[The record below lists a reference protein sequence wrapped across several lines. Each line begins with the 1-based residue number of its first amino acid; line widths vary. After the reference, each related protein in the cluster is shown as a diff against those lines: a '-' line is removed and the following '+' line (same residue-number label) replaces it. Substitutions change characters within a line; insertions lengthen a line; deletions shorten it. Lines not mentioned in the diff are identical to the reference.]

1 MQKNMAKL
9 STSKKPGLSEKQMSF
24 VDHFVSGGLCQT
36 DAAQCAG
43 YNSPRTAAWRLLQNP
58 RVLEAIRLCRQR
70 YYSGDMARVATATIR
85 EIMLDADAPASAR
98 VSAARTTLE
107 LAGDLGRKDEQ
118 GNIKQLSE
126 LTPDELSGM
135 ITAWEDERAALA
147 KDVTPTVAA

>member
-1 MQKNMAKL
+1 MAKL
-9 STSKKPGLSEKQMSF
+9 STSKKPGLSDKQNLIVVGF
-24 VDHFVSGGLCQT
+24 VTEGLSQT
-36 DAAQCAG
+36 EAAQRAG
-43 YNSPRTAAWRLLQNP
+43 YTAPRTDGWRLLQNP
-58 RVLEAIRLCRQR
+58 RVLDAVRLCRQR

>member
-1 MQKNMAKL
+1 
-9 STSKKPGLSEKQMSF
+9 
-24 VDHFVSGGLCQT
+24 
-36 DAAQCAG
+36 
-43 YNSPRTAAWRLLQNP
+43 
-58 RVLEAIRLCRQR
+58 
-70 YYSGDMARVATATIR
+70 MARVATATIR